1 MRSHLAA
8 AAAALIVCFA
18 SVDFCRASIQ
28 NPSDG
33 FNTVKLF
40 NGTGSR
46 GGIFHVD
53 KNPSGP
59 VSIDFDTFC
68 VQTLETM
75 NFDTPY
81 TVYNVSKNTVGA
93 VQHNVALGSFA
104 AWLYSGFLGLSSD
117 MNLASFTTTS
127 AATFNPTTLSHVD
140 ALQAGIWRSM
150 GYADSTFG
158 YSMSTFMNNMVSAW
172 YTAFLADTLWAT
184 HAPDVNGRITGNI
197 SIMNLVTMKSDGTT
211 IKNDYQDQLVYIP
224 PSLSGSP
231 PVVPEPLSFFVWSM
245 LAMCVGMLTIRSRD

>member
-1 MRSHLAA
+1 MRSHL

-18 SVDFCRASIQ
+18 SVDVCSASIL

-33 FNTVKLF
+33 FNTVELF
-40 NGTGSR
+40 NSTGSR
-46 GGIFHVD
+46 GGIFKVD

-59 VSIDFDTFC
+59 VSIDFETFC
-68 VQTLETM
+68 VQTMETM

-81 TVYNVSKNTVGA
+81 VVYNISKNTVGA
-93 VQHNVALGSFA
+93 VQHNVSLGSFA
-104 AWLYSGFLGLSSD
+104 AWLYSGFLGLDSD

-158 YSMSTFMNNMVSAW
+158 YTVTSFMESMLTQW
-172 YTAFLADTLWAT
+172 GIAFAADTEWAA
-184 HAPDVNGRITGNI
+184 HAADVNGRITGNI

-211 IKNDYQDQLVYIP
+211 IKNHFQDQLVYIP
-224 PSLSGSP
+224 PPLSGNVP
-231 PVVPEPLSFFVWSM
+231 TVPEPFSFFVWSM
-245 LAMCVGMLTIRSRD
+245 LAMCVGTLTIRSRD